1 MQHIGSALKKL
12 IKMNGL
18 NAGLVQQKA
27 IDVWEETVGRAISQN
42 TETVSVEKGVL
53 TIKTRNATWRQEL
66 QLQKTNIIRK
76 INKELDKN
84 IIKDIRFL

>member
-1 MQHIGSALKKL
+1 MQHIRSALKKL
-12 IKMNGL
+12 IKANGL
-18 NAGLVQQKA
+18 NEGLVQQKA
-27 IDVWEETVGRAISQN
+27 IDVWEEAVGKAISQN

-53 TIKTRNATWRQEL
+53 NIKTRNATWRQEL

-76 INKELDKN
+76 LNKKLNKN

>member
-12 IKMNGL
+12 IKTNGL

-27 IDVWEETVGRAISQN
+27 IDVWEEVVGRAISQN
-42 TETVSVEKGVL
+42 TETVSVEKRVL

-66 QLQKTNIIRK
+66 QLQKTNIIK
-76 INKELDKN
+76 KLNKKLNKN

>member
-12 IKMNGL
+12 IKTNGL
-18 NAGLVQQKA
+18 NEVLVQQKA
-27 IDVWEETVGRAISQN
+27 IDVWEEVVGRAISQN
-42 TETVSVEKGVL
+42 TETVSVEKRVL

-66 QLQKTNIIRK
+66 QLQKTNIIK
-76 INKELDKN
+76 KLNKKLNKN

>member
-27 IDVWEETVGRAISQN
+27 IDVWEEAVGRAISQN

>member
-12 IKMNGL
+12 IKAKGL
-18 NAGLVQQKA
+18 NEGLVQQKA
-27 IDVWEETVGRAISQN
+27 IDVWEEVVGRAISQN
-42 TETVSVEKGVL
+42 TETVSVEKRVL

-66 QLQKTNIIRK
+66 QLQKTNIIK
-76 INKELDKN
+76 KLNKKLNKN

>member
-12 IKMNGL
+12 IKMKGL
-18 NAGLVQQKA
+18 SAGLVQQKA
-27 IDVWEETVGRAISQN
+27 IDVWEEVVGRAISQN
-42 TETVSVEKGVL
+42 TETVSVEKRVL

-76 INKELDKN
+76 LNKKLNKN

>member
-27 IDVWEETVGRAISQN
+27 IDVWEETVGGAISQN
-42 TETVSVEKGVL
+42 TEPISVEKGVL
-53 TIKTRNATWRQEL
+53 NIKARNATWRQEL

-76 INKELDKN
+76 LNKKLNKN

>member
-12 IKMNGL
+12 IKAQGL
-18 NAGLVQQKA
+18 NEGLVQQKA
-27 IDVWEETVGRAISQN
+27 IDVWEETVGKAISQN
-42 TETVSVEKGVL
+42 TETVAVEKGVL
-53 TIKTRNATWRQEL
+53 TIKSRNATWRQEL

-76 INKELDKN
+76 LNKELNKN

>member
-12 IKMNGL
+12 IKMKGL

-27 IDVWEETVGRAISQN
+27 IDVWEEVVGRAISQN
-42 TETVSVEKGVL
+42 TETVSVEKRVL

-76 INKELDKN
+76 LNKKLNKN

>member
-12 IKMNGL
+12 IKAKGL
-18 NAGLVQQKA
+18 NEGLVQQKA
-27 IDVWEETVGRAISQN
+27 IDVWEEAVGKAISQN
-42 TETVSVEKGVL
+42 TETVSVEKRVL

-76 INKELDKN
+76 LNKKLNKN

>member
-12 IKMNGL
+12 IKTNGL

-27 IDVWEETVGRAISQN
+27 IDVWEEVVGRAISQN
-42 TETVSVEKGVL
+42 TETVSVEKRVL

-76 INKELDKN
+76 LNKELNKN

>member
-12 IKMNGL
+12 IKEKGL
-18 NAGLVQQKA
+18 NEGLVQQKA
-27 IDVWEETVGRAISQN
+27 IDVWEEAVGKAISQN
-42 TETVSVEKGVL
+42 TETVAVEKGVL
-53 TIKTRNATWRQEL
+53 TIKSRNATWRQEL

-76 INKELDKN
+76 LNKELNKN

>member
-12 IKMNGL
+12 IETNGL
-18 NAGLVQQKA
+18 DAGLVQQKA
-27 IDVWEETVGRAISQN
+27 IDVWGEAVGKAISQN
-42 TETVSVEKGVL
+42 TEAVVVEKGVL

-66 QLQKTNIIRK
+66 QLQKINIIKK
-76 INKELDKN
+76 INKKLDKN

>member
-27 IDVWEETVGRAISQN
+27 IDVWEEAVGRAISQN

-76 INKELDKN
+76 LNKELNKN